1 MSYTTFLWSLFCS
14 AFVSSTLL
22 PGGSEALVVYGMTE
36 YSDKL
41 FSLVLTATIGNT
53 LGAIVTYGIGRLIP
67 NKKQDERSLGLF
79 KKWGPITLL
88 FSWVPIVGDGFC
100 LAAGWLRLNF
110 CLSVVLILIGKAA
123 RYWVLAA
130 VTLGILG

>member
-1 MSYTTFLWSLFCS
+1 MPYTTFLWTLFCS
-14 AFVSSTLL
+14 ALVSSTLL

-53 LGAIVTYGIGRLIP
+53 LGAIVTYGIGRIIP
-67 NKKQDERSLGLF
+67 NKKQDERSLRLF

-100 LAAGWLRLNF
+100 LAAGWLRVNF
-110 CLSVVLILIGKAA
+110 WLSIVLILIGKAA

>member
-1 MSYTTFLWSLFCS
+1 MSFTTFLWTLFCS
-14 AFVSSTLL
+14 AFISSTLL
-22 PGGSEALVVYGMTE
+22 PGGSEALLVYGVTE

-41 FSLVLTATIGNT
+41 FPLVLTATIGNT
-53 LGAIVTYGIGRLIP
+53 LGAIVTYGLGRLIP
-67 NKKQDERSLGLF
+67 NKKQDERSLRLF

-100 LAAGWLRLNF
+100 LAAGWLRANF
-110 CLSVVLILIGKAA
+110 WLSVILILIGKAV
-123 RYWVLAA
+123 RYWALAA